1 MVTRSLVLV
10 LPIRRVQIWTSKNEG
25 QIISEARQARRI
37 VWRLLVFTEAGGSR
51 LDIVIL
57 DQVLEQDRSYL
68 MIIVA
73 RIVALQ
79 YRYQA

>member
-1 MVTRSLVLV
+1 MKKARAV
-10 LPIRRVQIWTSKNEG
+10 E
-25 QIISEARQARRI
+25 IIELEEASARQI
-37 VWRLLVFTEAGGSR
+37 VWRLLVFIEAGGSW